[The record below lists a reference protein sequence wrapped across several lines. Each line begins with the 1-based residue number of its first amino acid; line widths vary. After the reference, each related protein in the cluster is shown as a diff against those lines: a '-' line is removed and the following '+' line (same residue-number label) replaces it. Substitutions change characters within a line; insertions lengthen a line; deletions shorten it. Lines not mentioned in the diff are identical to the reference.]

1 MDMPE
6 HARQLLLSIHVV
18 HVPAKTRCWWTN
30 RDMHA
35 QLIPFS
41 GGQGHAL
48 SLLVFAQYVQV
59 PAKQQN
65 KKSIFLVLVSLLVDK
80 NTHSHC

>member
-1 MDMPE
+1 
-6 HARQLLLSIHVV
+6 
-18 HVPAKTRCWWTN
+18 
-30 RDMHA
+30 MHA

-59 PAKQQN
+59 PAKQQT
-65 KKSIFLVLVSLLVDK
+65 KKSFFFGAGFVAGGQKHAQSLLMSVRHVQVPAK
-80 NTHSHC
+80 TS